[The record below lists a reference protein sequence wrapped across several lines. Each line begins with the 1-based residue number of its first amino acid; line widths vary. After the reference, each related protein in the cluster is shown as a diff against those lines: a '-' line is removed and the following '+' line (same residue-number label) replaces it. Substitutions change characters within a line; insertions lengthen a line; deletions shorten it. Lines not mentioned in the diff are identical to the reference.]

1 MVKIIKKKYFEVDIP
16 LINEKAEVLADSLDQ
31 VGGKTLK
38 LDMTRML
45 KGKSSEMIFSVII
58 KDGKA
63 MAEPKKLT
71 VLPYFIRHMMHVGV
85 DYVEDS
91 FVVESQESKLVIKP
105 FLITRKK
112 VSRAVKR
119 TLRNSAKNFLQDYVK
134 TETNDKI
141 FDEILSGQLQK
152 ALSLKLKKIYP
163 LGLCEIRIIQVEN
176 NTKKP
181 EGKKEIEAS
190 KNTEMLDKKEV
201 KEEIKPEKEILEIEE
216 EKPRKIKKGKKE

>member
-16 LINEKAEVLADSLDQ
+16 LINEKAEVLSDSLDQ
-31 VGGKTLK
+31 VNGKTLK
-38 LDMTRML
+38 LDMTRIL
-45 KGKSSEMIFSVII
+45 KGKSSEMIFSITV

-63 MAEPKKLT
+63 IAEPKKLT
-71 VLPYFIRHMMHVGV
+71 VLPYFIRHMLHVGV

-91 FVVESQESKLVIKP
+91 FIVESLKSKLIIKP

-119 TLRNSAKNFLQDYVK
+119 TLRNSAKNFLQDYTK

-141 FDEILSGQLQK
+141 FEEILSGQLQK

-176 NTKKP
+176 SLKKL
-181 EGKKEIEAS
+181 EEKIEIKEEVKKEIEAQ
-190 KNTEMLDKKEV
+190 KNLDSLGTEEV
-201 KEEIKPEKEILEIEE
+201 KKIE
-216 EKPRKIKKGKKE
+216 KIKKGKKE

>member
-16 LINEKAEVLADSLDQ
+16 LINEKAEVLSNSLEDIN
-31 VGGKTLK
+31 GKTLK
-38 LDMTRML
+38 LDMTRIL
-45 KGKSSEMIFSVII
+45 KGKSSEMIFSITI
-58 KDGKA
+58 KNGKA
-63 MAEPKKLT
+63 IAEPKKLT
-71 VLPYFIRHMMHVGV
+71 VLPYFIRHMLHVGV

-91 FVVESQESKLVIKP
+91 FIAESQQGKIIVKP

-119 TLRNSAKNFLQDYVK
+119 TLRNSAKNFLQDYIK

-163 LGLCEIRIIQVEN
+163 LGLCEIRTIRVINNLKTPEEKVEI
-176 NTKKP
+176 KAEK
-181 EGKKEIEAS
+181 I
-190 KNTEMLDKKEV
+190 
-201 KEEIKPEKEILEIEE
+201 EEIAE
-216 EKPRKIKKGKKE
+216 EKPKKSKKEKKE

>member
-16 LINEKAEVLADSLDQ
+16 LINEKAEVFSNSLEEIN
-31 VGGKTLK
+31 GKTLK

-45 KGKSSEMIFSVII
+45 KGKSSEMIFSITT

-63 MAEPKKLT
+63 IAEPKKLT
-71 VLPYFIRHMMHVGV
+71 VLPYFIRHMLHVGV

-91 FVVESQESKLVIKP
+91 FFVESQESKLIVKP

-119 TLRNSAKNFLQDYVK
+119 TLRNSAKNFLQDYAK
-134 TETNDKI
+134 TETNNKI

-152 ALSLKLKKIYP
+152 TLSLKLKKIYP
-163 LGLCEIRIIQVEN
+163 LGLCEIRTIQVEN
-176 NTKKP
+176 SIKKPEQKIEIKEEKEEIAKAIESEETKKP
-181 EGKKEIEAS
+181 EK
-190 KNTEMLDKKEV
+190 V
-201 KEEIKPEKEILEIEE
+201 
-216 EKPRKIKKGKKE
+216 KKGKKE

>member
-16 LINEKAEVLADSLDQ
+16 LINEKAEVLSDSLDQ
-31 VGGKTLK
+31 VNGKTLK
-38 LDMTRML
+38 LDMTRIL
-45 KGKSSEMIFSVII
+45 KGKSSEMIFSITV

-63 MAEPKKLT
+63 IAEPKKLT
-71 VLPYFIRHMMHVGV
+71 VLPYFIRHMLHVGV

-91 FVVESQESKLVIKP
+91 FIVESLKSKLIIKP

-119 TLRNSAKNFLQDYVK
+119 TLRNSAKNFLQDYTK

-141 FDEILSGQLQK
+141 FEEILSGQLQK

-176 NTKKP
+176 SLKKTEQKVEIKEKVKADIMP
-181 EGKKEIEAS
+181 EQKVVK
-190 KNTEMLDKKEV
+190 TEEV
-201 KEEIKPEKEILEIEE
+201 KKSE
-216 EKPRKIKKGKKE
+216 KIKKEKKE